1 MPDGNADNAGGGDY
15 KDKGAAFFDAVHNR
29 FGPLGSG
36 FDITRSDPAFD
47 SLGLELMANRV
58 CYRLVLGGMADKDL
72 RLHGISCSISVWSI

>member
-1 MPDGNADNAGGGDY
+1 MGTPTTPVAETTR
-15 KDKGAAFFDAVHNR
+15 DKGAAFFDAVHNR

-58 CYRLVLGGMADKDL
+58 CYRLVLGGDL
-72 RLHGISCSISVWSI
+72 LPSYV

>member
-1 MPDGNADNAGGGDY
+1 MSNAEVPSMKPETD

-58 CYRLVLGGMADKDL
+58 CYRLVLGGMADKDFG
-72 RLHGISCSISVWSI
+72 LHGISAAPEF

>member
-36 FDITRSDPAFD
+36 FDITRSDLEFD

-58 CYRLVLGGMADKDL
+58 CYRLVLGGDPL
-72 RLHGISCSISVWSI
+72 PSYV